1 MREKVSPMMLIAIGI
16 LVVMGLGLMIWKLSK
31 STPGEAPGVIVKPAN
46 PNDPK
51 YRPDPKLGLGGGG
64 A

>member
-1 MREKVSPMMLIAIGI
+1 MKEKVSPLMLVIAGGVVVAIIGL
-16 LVVMGLGLMIWKLSK
+16 LVWKFSG
-31 STPGEAPGVIVKPAN
+31 STPGEAAPVIVKPEN

-51 YRPDPKLGLGGGG
+51 YKPDPRLGLGGGG

>member
-1 MREKVSPMMLIAIGI
+1 MKEKVSPLILILAGI
-16 LVVMGLGLMIWKLSK
+16 AVVAMVGLLVWKLN
-31 STPGEAPGVIVKPAN
+31 STSPGDAAPVIVKPEN

-51 YRPDPKLGLGGGG
+51 YKPDPKLGLGGGG